1 MAVSFAVFPSLDAHK
16 SDVSVIS
23 RHATAMEV
31 CELVYGNAGLTPWDT
46 IERFYES
53 SAGTHV
59 PFPASAQFP
68 RLTPWPR
75 RTWHGACDSSVSS
88 IHTYE
93 HRLAATIVQY

>member
-1 MAVSFAVFPSLDAHK
+1 MAVSSAVFPSLDAHK

-59 PFPASAQFP
+59 PFLCQRAVSTAHPLASADLARRV
-68 RLTPWPR
+68 RLQ
-75 RTWHGACDSSVSS
+75 CEL
-88 IHTYE
+88 HTY
-93 HRLAATIVQY
+93 I